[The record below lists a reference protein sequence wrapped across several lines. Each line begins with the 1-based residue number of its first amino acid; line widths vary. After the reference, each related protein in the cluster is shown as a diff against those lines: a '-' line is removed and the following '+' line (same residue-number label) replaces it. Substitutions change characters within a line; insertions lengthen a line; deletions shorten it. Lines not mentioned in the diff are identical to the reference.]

1 MSESNKSENTA
12 KEGLFSTIDKTVLLI
27 SGITCVVIISLTLA
41 FPSQAESL
49 IAAAFSGM
57 TSNFGW
63 FYMLC
68 VVACMAFVYFVAFS
82 KYGKVRLGGD
92 DEKPQHNFGQWFF
105 MLFTAGMGVGLLFY
119 SVAEPMSIFLNPP
132 TGDGS
137 TIDSAKQ
144 ALKDSF
150 LHWGISPWVGYAAI
164 GGALAYVSH
173 RLKKPAVIS
182 SVYEPL
188 VGVKTAKGPFGRI
201 LDSLAVIVAVFGVTT
216 SLGLG
221 AMQVAGGLEYQFGI
235 PSETTVQVA
244 IIVGCTLIFVI
255 GSFIG
260 GIDKAISFC
269 SNLNIWV
276 MIVLTLIIFIIGNT
290 PFLINYFTESFGA
303 YLSSLVSQSF
313 YLDTF
318 GETNGWVGSW
328 TIFFWAWWIAWIPFT
343 GGFIARISRGRTL
356 REFILGV
363 TLCPCMFS
371 FVFMTVF
378 GGSAIDFTLNQ
389 GVSQIADAVN
399 TSTALGLFATLQQFP
414 AAIVTVMLIMVLLLI
429 FFVAHLQ
436 VGSVVICEMLAKP
449 GQESPLVVKLFWG
462 VVLGA
467 IAAALLLAGG
477 LSSIQTISIIGAL
490 PFGVVVI
497 GGLFGFFKSLQLE
510 FDPETGEKR
519 TQEQVIA
526 AHEELDRLREQKRL
540 EKQNKKSDKAGATA

>member
-1 MSESNKSENTA
+1 MSKEKSETTS
-12 KEGLFSTIDKTVLLI
+12 KGGLFSSIDKTVLMI
-27 SGITCVVIISLTLA
+27 SGITCLVIIGLTLA
-41 FPSQAESL
+41 FPTAAEGIIS
-49 IAAAFSGM
+49 AAFSGM
-57 TSNFGW
+57 TTNFGW

-68 VVACMAFVYFVAFS
+68 VVACMAFVYYVAFS
-82 KYGKVRLGGD
+82 RYGKVRLGGD
-92 DEKPQHNFGQWFF
+92 DEKPQHSFGQWFF

-137 TIDSAKQ
+137 TIESARE
-144 ALKDSF
+144 ALRNSF

-188 VGVKTAKGPFGRI
+188 VGKKAAKGPFGRI

-235 PSETTVQVA
+235 PSSTTIQVA
-244 IIVGCTLIFVI
+244 IIGGCTLIFVL
-255 GSFIG
+255 GSLAG

-276 MIVLTLIIFIIGNT
+276 MIILTAIILIIGNT
-290 PFLINYFTESFGA
+290 PFLINFFTETFGS
-303 YLSSLVSQSF
+303 YLSSLVSSSF

-318 GETNGWVGSW
+318 GETNGWVGAW

-343 GGFIARISRGRTL
+343 GGFIAKISRGRTL

-378 GGSAIDFTLNQ
+378 GGSAIDFSLNQ
-389 GVSQIADAVN
+389 GVTQIAEAVN

-414 AAIVTVMLIMVLLLI
+414 GSIVTVILIMILLLV

-477 LSSIQTISIIGAL
+477 LQSIQTISIIGAL
-490 PFGVVVI
+490 PFGVIVI
-497 GGLFGFFKSLQLE
+497 GGLFAFHKSLSLE
-510 FDPETGEKR
+510 FDPVTGEKR
-519 TQEQVIA
+519 TQEEVIA
-526 AHEELDRLREQKRL
+526 AHEAL
-540 EKQNKKSDKAGATA
+540 EAEIDKNGIFKKKDKKADKAAATA